1 MEQIESGLLKAQA
14 IIDKKQSQ
22 IDLKTKEKDQLI
34 LAKNGAALSP
44 LEADIERT
52 KTEIEATQNFCAAAK
67 KTWLKY
73 QNEFIDLVEKRTE
86 TNTALT
92 DLQRKYL
99 IMQEKKLKMS
109 NDIENQKQSLVDL
122 KRRIE
127 VKNGAIVR
135 INKQFSDEK
144 TNYNSSVE
152 AIEDKRALEVNTMSN
167 LINEVSTCLVKVVM
181 GIPKYLCRWGELR
194 GEHSCEL

>member
-1 MEQIESGLLKAQA
+1 MELSQAVQRLKEKLFNLFRYEEDIEHLKRLLEQIESGLLKAQA

-73 QNEFIDLVEKRTE
+73 QNEFIDLVRTHHMFSRIL
-86 TNTALT
+86 NFLFV
-92 DLQRKYL
+92 
-99 IMQEKKLKMS
+99 IVFQEK
-109 NDIENQKQSLVDL
+109 I
-122 KRRIE
+122 
-127 VKNGAIVR
+127 
-135 INKQFSDEK
+135 
-144 TNYNSSVE
+144 
-152 AIEDKRALEVNTMSN
+152 
-167 LINEVSTCLVKVVM
+167 
-181 GIPKYLCRWGELR
+181 
-194 GEHSCEL
+194 

>member
-73 QNEFIDLVEKRTE
+73 QNEFIDLVGVHFMFSRILNFIFLIVFSRKD
-86 TNTALT
+86 LT
-92 DLQRKYL
+92 LLQKITVIL
-99 IMQEKKLKMS
+99 
-109 NDIENQKQSLVDL
+109 
-122 KRRIE
+122 
-127 VKNGAIVR
+127 A
-135 INKQFSDEK
+135 
-144 TNYNSSVE
+144 
-152 AIEDKRALEVNTMSN
+152 
-167 LINEVSTCLVKVVM
+167 
-181 GIPKYLCRWGELR
+181 
-194 GEHSCEL
+194 SCDVF

>member
-52 KTEIEATQNFCAAAK
+52 KNEIEATQNFCAAAK

-73 QNEFIDLVEKRTE
+73 QNEFIDLVGVHHMFSRILNFIFLIVFSRKD
-86 TNTALT
+86 LT
-92 DLQRKYL
+92 LLQKITVIL
-99 IMQEKKLKMS
+99 
-109 NDIENQKQSLVDL
+109 
-122 KRRIE
+122 
-127 VKNGAIVR
+127 A
-135 INKQFSDEK
+135 
-144 TNYNSSVE
+144 
-152 AIEDKRALEVNTMSN
+152 
-167 LINEVSTCLVKVVM
+167 
-181 GIPKYLCRWGELR
+181 
-194 GEHSCEL
+194 SCDVF

>member
-1 MEQIESGLLKAQA
+1 MSYTKTERKLFNLFRYEEDIEHLKRLLEQIESGLLKAQA

-73 QNEFIDLVEKRTE
+73 QNEFIDLVRTHHMFSRIL
-86 TNTALT
+86 NFLFV
-92 DLQRKYL
+92 
-99 IMQEKKLKMS
+99 IVFQEK
-109 NDIENQKQSLVDL
+109 
-122 KRRIE
+122 
-127 VKNGAIVR
+127 
-135 INKQFSDEK
+135 
-144 TNYNSSVE
+144 
-152 AIEDKRALEVNTMSN
+152 N
-167 LINEVSTCLVKVVM
+167 LTLQ
-181 GIPKYLCRWGELR
+181 
-194 GEHSCEL
+194 